1 MRSNLARR
9 GTGDFQCRLAER
21 SNRRQDRERR
31 YKMNE
36 TREKIIQFLEETS
49 GAYRPVEIAKRIGV
63 TKKQIMDAIDG
74 WDMVEMSRIYGHL
87 VFVPR
92 VKSSPVPG
100 STINKLKGE
109 YKPDTAMKI
118 AMDRCRESRGGELHT
133 IAVNGGEKMYNATS
147 GEI

>member
-1 MRSNLARR
+1 
-9 GTGDFQCRLAER
+9 
-21 SNRRQDRERR
+21 
-31 YKMNE
+31 MNE
-36 TREKIIQFLEETS
+36 TREKIIHFLEETS

-63 TKKQIMDAIDG
+63 TKKQIMNAIDG
-74 WDMVEMSRIYGHL
+74 WVMVEISRIYGHL

-92 VKSSPVPG
+92 VKSSPVPS

-133 IAVNGGEKMYNATS
+133 IAVTGGEKMYNATS